1 MSKEKTKEKYPSILE
16 KLSYMED
23 RKFYVEIK
31 QKMTEMIGK
40 VETEKYIAT
49 SELLI
54 LKQDILSSF
63 LSDIISKCTS

>member
-31 QKMTEMIGK
+31 QKMAEIIGK
-40 VETEKYIAT
+40 VETEK
-49 SELLI
+49 
-54 LKQDILSSF
+54 
-63 LSDIISKCTS
+63 